1 MSFVQL
7 CCLLQSLDPVVFA
20 CLALLKDCQGAGRH
34 KAELCWSKAC
44 AAFSSSQ
51 GTKGE
56 DEDGESQSDQQ
67 TGKVTLVQWDG
78 SEKSSCKFKGPED
91 DVKSAKTGF

>member
-1 MSFVQL
+1 ML
-7 CCLLQSLDPVVFA
+7 GDTRQS
-20 CLALLKDCQGAGRH
+20 CAGPRLVLH
-34 KAELCWSKAC
+34 S
-44 AAFSSSQ
+44 AADR

-67 TGKVTLVQWDG
+67 TGKVTLAQRDG
-78 SEKSSCKFKGPED
+78 SEKGSCKFKGAED

>member
-1 MSFVQL
+1 M
-7 CCLLQSLDPVVFA
+7 LLSA
-20 CLALLKDCQGAGRH
+20 AGR
-34 KAELCWSKAC
+34 
-44 AAFSSSQ
+44 

-78 SEKSSCKFKGPED
+78 SEKGSCKFKGPED